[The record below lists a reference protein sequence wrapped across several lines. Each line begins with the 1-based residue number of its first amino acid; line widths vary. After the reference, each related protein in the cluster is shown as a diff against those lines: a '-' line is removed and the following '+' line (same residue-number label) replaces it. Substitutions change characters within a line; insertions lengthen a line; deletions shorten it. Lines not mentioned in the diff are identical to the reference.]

1 MTHASA
7 NNHAQAWRTRHEYR
21 DAVEWQRNLER
32 AARAGFPRTQRG
44 VRSALVMSV
53 WQSDRARW
61 ERHLLVS
68 AHVNTAPPP
77 PRHRD
82 REDTWWRQR
91 QRRAIRA
98 GLPPTPRGMRSR
110 LVWRVMQHRDEWHLT
125 CAHVNTAPPPTPP
138 PTFAHEPV
146 RVAVQYQ
153 LEATAPSL
161 RPKPPAATRVIDAA
175 TEFARQQ

>member
-1 MTHASA
+1 MTRRTYRRQSGPTGQGIGTALPRHRED
-7 NNHAQAWRTRHEYR
+7 AWWR
-21 DAVEWQRNLER
+21 RNLER

-77 PRHRD
+77 EP
-82 REDTWWRQR
+82 
-91 QRRAIRA
+91 
-98 GLPPTPRGMRSR
+98 L
-110 LVWRVMQHRDEWHLT
+110 
-125 CAHVNTAPPPTPP
+125 
-138 PTFAHEPV
+138 PTFAHEPR

-153 LEATAPSL
+153 LEATARSR
-161 RPKPPAATRVIDAA
+161 RPVDDVEARRARVLAGLVASWQECPPYARWAKPAKEAA
-175 TEFARQQ
+175 

>member
-1 MTHASA
+1 MAHATA
-7 NNHAQAWRTRHEYR
+7 NNHAQAWRTRHEHR
-21 DAVEWQRNLER
+21 DAAEWRRNLER

-77 PRHRD
+77 PP
-82 REDTWWRQR
+82 
-91 QRRAIRA
+91 
-98 GLPPTPRGMRSR
+98 LP
-110 LVWRVMQHRDEWHLT
+110 
-125 CAHVNTAPPPTPP
+125 A
-138 PTFAHEPV
+138 FAHEPA
-146 RVAVQYQ
+146 RVALCYQ

-161 RPKPPAATRVIDAA
+161 RPEPPAAQRVIDAA
-175 TEFARQQ
+175 TEFARQQCIALVEEMRTWKPAA